1 MQVLDSTITQHM
13 NEHLTNKLRYSINKV
28 SHKIDRVECKFNIY
42 CMLEGTITAMKP
54 SGGGDV
60 IKARDRIV

>member
-1 MQVLDSTITQHM
+1 M